1 MLQSIEGSDVT
12 TLLDIA
18 PTLVNFQSK
27 RTGFVD
33 VHLSNITTQT
43 VVIPPHAVL
52 CELQP
57 VTLASGEEREEAA
70 AELKSYMDKI
80 HISSEVLTA
89 HEVQRLE
96 ALLKSCP
103 DNFSCSDTDVGHST
117 RVRHQINVTNE
128 IPFKE
133 RHRYIPPGMYSQVRE
148 HLQQLLDS
156 GVIRPLRSP
165 WSSNVV
171 LVKKKDRSLRLC
183 IDFRQLNSKTVK
195 DSYALPRIEELLD
208 ALARSKYFS
217 VLDMKSGYHQIE
229 LVEEH
234 KERAAFIVAP
244 LGFFEYNRMTMG
256 LAKAPATYQRLM
268 EECLGDLHLKVCL
281 VFLDDIIIFS
291 DTFKEHL
298 DRIERVLLRLR
309 ECGLKL
315 NPKKCSFC
323 QEKVKYVGH
332 IVSANRIEADPEKCD
347 KVVNRPTPRT
357 PEEVSTSSLLMES
370 RLIQKSV
377 TKW

>member
-18 PTLVNFQSK
+18 LTLVNFQSK

-70 AELKSYMDKI
+70 EELKSYMDKI

-103 DNFSCSDTDVGHST
+103 DNLSCSDTDVGHST

-133 RHRYIPPGMYSQVRE
+133 RHRYIKACTVGSENTYS
-148 HLQQLLDS
+148 S
-156 GVIRPLRSP
+156 C
-165 WSSNVV
+165 W
-171 LVKKKDRSLRLC
+171 
-183 IDFRQLNSKTVK
+183 TV
-195 DSYALPRIEELLD
+195 E
-208 ALARSKYFS
+208 
-217 VLDMKSGYHQIE
+217 
-229 LVEEH
+229 
-234 KERAAFIVAP
+234 
-244 LGFFEYNRMTMG
+244 
-256 LAKAPATYQRLM
+256 
-268 EECLGDLHLKVCL
+268 
-281 VFLDDIIIFS
+281 
-291 DTFKEHL
+291 
-298 DRIERVLLRLR
+298 
-309 ECGLKL
+309 
-315 NPKKCSFC
+315 
-323 QEKVKYVGH
+323 
-332 IVSANRIEADPEKCD
+332 
-347 KVVNRPTPRT
+347 
-357 PEEVSTSSLLMES
+357 
-370 RLIQKSV
+370 
-377 TKW
+377 